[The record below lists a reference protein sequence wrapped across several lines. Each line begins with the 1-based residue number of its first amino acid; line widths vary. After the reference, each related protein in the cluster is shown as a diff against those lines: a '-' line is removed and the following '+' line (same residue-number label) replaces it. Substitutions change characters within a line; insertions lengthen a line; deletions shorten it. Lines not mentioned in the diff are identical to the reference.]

1 MRAIPDFK
9 AKEKITLI
17 VQDSTFSSY
26 EDIAVDKL
34 SSVWFLWPLSPLGY
48 VLISDKY
55 ASEDVFKQIT
65 LPTLVITGGKDHVM
79 PAKFGKRI
87 YKGIASEK
95 KWWWHVENAPH
106 ISAFHVDQGKW
117 RSEFLVLL
125 DQTRPR

>member
-1 MRAIPDFK
+1 
-9 AKEKITLI
+9 
-17 VQDSTFSSY
+17 
-26 EDIAVDKL
+26 
-34 SSVWFLWPLSPLGY
+34 
-48 VLISDKY
+48 
-55 ASEDVFKQIT
+55 
-65 LPTLVITGGKDHVM
+65 M

-125 DQTRPR
+125 DQTRPRQATIAYNKNVLVEEFQSYTKTKLFMRADFQGRKKADEPSQENYRIN